1 MIIGWLLFADLVIE
15 FTYLDEFRLIS
26 KLTAIASFLVM
37 VWRDVEITRKAF
49 WLIYSVNKTI

>member
-37 VWRDVEITRKAF
+37 VWRDAEITRKAF